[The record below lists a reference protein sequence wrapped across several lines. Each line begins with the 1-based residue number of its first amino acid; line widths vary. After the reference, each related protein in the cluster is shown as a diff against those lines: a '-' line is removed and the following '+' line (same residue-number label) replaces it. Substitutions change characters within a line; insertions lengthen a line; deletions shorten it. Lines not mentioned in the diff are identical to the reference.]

1 MLIYADGRTRDTVG
15 GGLFEQVV
23 IRDALCALQNR
34 RSITC
39 EYSFTPGDEVSTN
52 ENEPVKK
59 SAKSPTEKATST
71 RTFGAVCGGHVTV
84 FLEVVVPPD
93 KLLIV
98 GGGHC
103 GRALAEA
110 ASLLGFSITVVDDR
124 AEFAQPH
131 EYSFSGVEEVL
142 HLSSDFAEL
151 PQPDEHTFVALVS
164 KGYISDEAA
173 LRRILDSPAA
183 YIGMI
188 GSKRKRETV
197 FASLRASGVAEE
209 KLSSV
214 CAPIGLDIGAETPA
228 EIAVSILAQIIQVR
242 AQRDRNSSEADE

>member
-34 RSITC
+34 QSITC
-39 EYSFTPGDEVSTN
+39 EYSFTPGDEVSSS
-52 ENEPVKK
+52 EPVQK
-59 SAKSPTEKATST
+59 SAKPQAVKAAAA
-71 RTFGAVCGGHVTV
+71 RTFGAVCGGHVSV

-131 EYSFSGVEEVL
+131 EYALPGVEEVL
-142 HLSSDFAEL
+142 HLSSDFTEL
-151 PQPDEHTFVALVS
+151 PQPDAHTFVALVS

-197 FASLRASGVAEE
+197 FANLRASGLAEE
-209 KLSSV
+209 KLARV
-214 CAPIGLDIGAETPA
+214 CAPIGLNIGAETPA

-242 AQRDRNSSEADE
+242 AQRADSSSDEDE

>member
-1 MLIYADGRTRDTVG
+1 
-15 GGLFEQVV
+15 V
-23 IRDALCALQNR
+23 IRDALSALQCR
-34 RSITC
+34 QSITC
-39 EYSFTPGDEVSTN
+39 EYSFTPGDELSSDEQVT
-52 ENEPVKK
+52 K
-59 SAKSPTEKATST
+59 SAKSQAARTAAT

-124 AEFAQPH
+124 AEFAQPDD
-131 EYSFSGVEEVL
+131 YSFPGVEDVL
-142 HLSSDFAEL
+142 HLLPDFSDL
-151 PQPDEHTFVALVS
+151 PQPDEHTFVTLVS

-197 FASLRASGVAEE
+197 FASLRTSGIEEE
-209 KLSSV
+209 KLARV

-242 AQRDRNSSEADE
+242 AQRDNSSREADE

>member
-1 MLIYADGRTRDTVG
+1 
-15 GGLFEQVV
+15 
-23 IRDALCALQNR
+23 
-34 RSITC
+34 
-39 EYSFTPGDEVSTN
+39 
-52 ENEPVKK
+52 
-59 SAKSPTEKATST
+59 
-71 RTFGAVCGGHVTV
+71 
-84 FLEVVVPPD
+84 
-93 KLLIV
+93 
-98 GGGHC
+98 
-103 GRALAEA
+103 
-110 ASLLGFSITVVDDR
+110 
-124 AEFAQPH
+124 
-131 EYSFSGVEEVL
+131 
-142 HLSSDFAEL
+142 
-151 PQPDEHTFVALVS
+151 VALVS